1 MMTVKPRRPAT
12 LVQIVA
18 RIAAVDPERRAS
30 SSGRPHDFQ
39 PASWLQA
46 RDTSFHRGLAV
57 RRGRDDVL
65 LTVDTVRLETES
77 PS

>member
-1 MMTVKPRRPAT
+1 MMTVKPPRSAT

-18 RIAAVDPERRAS
+18 GIAAVDPERRAS

-39 PASWLQA
+39 PAPWLRE
-46 RDTSFHRGLAV
+46 RDTSFRLGLPV
-57 RRGRDDVL
+57 HRGRDDVL
-65 LTVDTVRLETES
+65 LTVHAARVETEN